1 MEFDR
6 TGPAKAFRLTPMNEN
21 KTLIV
26 EYLEA
31 LSGKPKDA
39 ALVAR
44 YVSDSHLAEHIAAC
58 EAAFP
63 SYELRTED
71 LIAEGN
77 LVALRA
83 TFYGTQT
90 GAFFGVAPTGRTV
103 SMSLMIL
110 YRVEGNKIVQSW
122 MEMNSSA
129 L

>member
-1 MEFDR
+1 
-6 TGPAKAFRLTPMNEN
+6 MNEN
-21 KTLIV
+21 KALIV

-44 YVSDSHLAEHIAAC
+44 YVSDPHLAKHIAEC

-63 SYELRTED
+63 NYELRTED

-83 TFYGTQT
+83 TFRGKHESS
-90 GAFFGVAPTGRTV
+90 FFGVAPTGRTV
-103 SMSLMIL
+103 SMSLIIL
-110 YRVEGNKIVQSW
+110 YRVEGKRIVQSW

-129 L
+129 LMEQLSAPALPVNA

>member
-1 MEFDR
+1 
-6 TGPAKAFRLTPMNEN
+6 MNEN
-21 KTLIV
+21 KIFVV

-31 LSGKPKDA
+31 LSGKPKDK

-44 YVSDSHLAEHIAAC
+44 YVSDPHLAQHIATC

-63 SYELRTED
+63 NYELRTED

-83 TFYGTQT
+83 TFHGTQMGT
-90 GAFFGVAPTGRTV
+90 FFGVAPTGRTV
-103 SMSLMIL
+103 SVSLLIL
-110 YRVEGNKIVQSW
+110 YRVEGKKIVESW

-129 L
+129 LLDQLSAQALPVNA